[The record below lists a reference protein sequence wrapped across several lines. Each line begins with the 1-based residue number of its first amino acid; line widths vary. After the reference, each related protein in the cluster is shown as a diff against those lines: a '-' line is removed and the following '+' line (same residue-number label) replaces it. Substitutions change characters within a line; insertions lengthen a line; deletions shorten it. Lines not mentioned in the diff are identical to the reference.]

1 VLTPGP
7 PMMRNCFLALL
18 LALAGCRRAEVTHY
32 EVKKT
37 AETQA
42 PSAFAMDGAGV
53 PDSPA
58 ERLTST
64 LEWTLPKG
72 WTESRAAG
80 VRYAT
85 IKPAVNGKV
94 DVSVVVLPGP
104 AGGELAN
111 VNRWR
116 GQIGL
121 GAIDEPTLAKA
132 RGSIKTKAGAISVYD
147 FVSDGDKKSRLL
159 AAILVS
165 EESTWFIKMLGD
177 ENPVASSR
185 SDFLHLLRSLHFDAA
200 N

>member
-1 VLTPGP
+1 L
-7 PMMRNCFLALL
+7 LALL
-18 LALAGCRRAEVTHY
+18 LAFAGCWRAEVTHY
-32 EVKKT
+32 QVRKT

-42 PSAFAMDGAGV
+42 PSAFAVDGSNAV

-58 ERLTST
+58 DRLTSA

-85 IKPAVNGKV
+85 LKPGASGKI

-121 GAIDEPTLAKA
+121 GAIDERTLAKA
-132 RGSIKTKAGAISVYD
+132 RGSIETKAGAISVYD
-147 FVSDGDKKSRLL
+147 FVSDGDKKTRLL

-165 EESTWFIKMLGD
+165 EETTWFIKMLGD
-177 ENPVASSR
+177 ESPVASSR
-185 SDFLHLLRSLHFDAA
+185 SDFLHLLRSLRFDAA

>member
-1 VLTPGP
+1 MQKCL
-7 PMMRNCFLALL
+7 LALL
-18 LALAGCRRAEVTHY
+18 LVLAGCRRAEVTHY
-32 EVKKT
+32 QVKKS

-42 PSAFAMDGAGV
+42 VAFAQQGPQADAMPG
-53 PDSPA
+53 SPA
-58 ERLTST
+58 VSLTST
-64 LEWTLPKG
+64 LGWTLPKG
-72 WTESRAAG
+72 WSESRAAG

-85 IKPAVNGKV
+85 LKPAASSEI

-121 GAIDEPTLAKA
+121 AAIDERTLAKA
-132 RGSIKTKAGAISVYD
+132 RSSIESPAGALSVYD
-147 FVSDGDKKSRLL
+147 FSSEGDKKSRLL

-177 ENPVASSR
+177 ESPVASAR
-185 SDFLHLLRSLHFDAA
+185 ADFIHLLRSLRFDAP

>member
-1 VLTPGP
+1 
-7 PMMRNCFLALL
+7 MRNCLLALL
-18 LALAGCRRAEVTHY
+18 LAFAGCRRAEVTHY
-32 EVKKT
+32 QVKKT

-42 PSAFAMDGAGV
+42 PSAFAMDGPGANAV

-58 ERLTST
+58 DRLTST

-85 IKPAVNGKV
+85 LKPLAGGKI

-104 AGGELAN
+104 AGGELLN

-116 GQIGL
+116 GQMGL
-121 GAIDEPTLAKA
+121 GAIDEQTLAKA
-132 RGSIKTKAGAISVYD
+132 RNSIKTKAGALSVYD

-177 ENPVASSR
+177 ESPVASSR
-185 SDFLHLLRSLHFDAA
+185 SDFLHLLRSLRFDAA

>member
-1 VLTPGP
+1 
-7 PMMRNCFLALL
+7 MRRYLLALL
-18 LALAGCRRAEVTHY
+18 LVAAGCLRAEVTHY
-32 EVKKT
+32 QVKKS
-37 AETQA
+37 ADSPPA
-42 PSAFAMDGAGV
+42 AFAQDRSGPGAMPGA
-53 PDSPA
+53 PA
-58 ERLTST
+58 AITSA

-85 IKPAVNGKV
+85 LKPSAPGKV

-121 GAIDEPTLAKA
+121 AALDERTLAKA
-132 RGSIKTKAGAISVYD
+132 RSSIESPAGAVSVYD
-147 FVSDGDKKSRLL
+147 FSSEGNNKSRLL

-177 ENPVASSR
+177 ENPVASAR
-185 SDFLHLLRSLHFDAA
+185 NDFIHLLRSLRFDAA

>member
-1 VLTPGP
+1 
-7 PMMRNCFLALL
+7 MMRKCL
-18 LALAGCRRAEVTHY
+18 LAVLLVLAGCRRAEVTHY
-32 EVKKT
+32 QVKKS
-37 AETQA
+37 ADSSLA
-42 PSAFAMDGAGV
+42 AFAQASPREAQMPGAR
-53 PDSPA
+53 A
-58 ERLTST
+58 TLTST

-72 WTESRAAG
+72 WSESRAAG

-85 IKPAVNGKV
+85 LKPAAPGKV

-121 GAIDEPTLAKA
+121 AAIDERTLARSRK
-132 RGSIKTKAGAISVYD
+132 SIASPAGAVSVYE
-147 FVSDGDKKSRLL
+147 FASEGDKKSRLL

-177 ENPVASSR
+177 ESPVASAR
-185 SDFLHLLRSLHFDAA
+185 GDFIHLLRSLRFDAA

>member
-1 VLTPGP
+1 
-7 PMMRNCFLALL
+7 MRNCLLALL
-18 LALAGCRRAEVTHY
+18 LAFAGCRRAEVTHY
-32 EVKKT
+32 QVKKS
-37 AETQA
+37 ADTQS
-42 PSAFAMDGAGV
+42 SALAMEGAAGSAI

-58 ERLTST
+58 AGLTST
-64 LEWTLPKG
+64 LEWTLPRG

-85 IKPAVNGKV
+85 LKPSVNGKV

-121 GAIDEPTLAKA
+121 AAIDEQTLAKA
-132 RGSIKTKAGAISVYD
+132 RSSIKTKAGALSVYD

-177 ENPVASSR
+177 ESPVASSR
-185 SDFLHLLRSLHFDAA
+185 SDFLHLLRSLRFDAA

>member
-1 VLTPGP
+1 
-7 PMMRNCFLALL
+7 MMIRYLLALL
-18 LALAGCRRAEVTHY
+18 LLAAGCRRTEVAHY
-32 EVKKT
+32 QVKKS
-37 AETQA
+37 AG
-42 PSAFAMDGAGV
+42 PSALAVAGM
-53 PDSPA
+53 PGPA
-58 ERLTST
+58 TVLTST
-64 LEWTLPKG
+64 LTWTLPKG
-72 WTESRAAG
+72 WTETRAEG

-85 IKPAVNGKV
+85 LKPAAPGKV

-121 GAIDEPTLAKA
+121 
-132 RGSIKTKAGAISVYD
+132 
-147 FVSDGDKKSRLL
+147 

-177 ENPVASSR
+177 ENPVASAR
-185 SDFLHLLRSLHFDAA
+185 GAFLHHLGSLRFDAA

>member
-1 VLTPGP
+1 
-7 PMMRNCFLALL
+7 MMIRYLLALL
-18 LALAGCRRAEVTHY
+18 LLAAGCRRTEVAHY
-32 EVKKT
+32 QVKKS
-37 AETQA
+37 AG
-42 PSAFAMDGAGV
+42 PSALAVAGM
-53 PDSPA
+53 PGPA
-58 ERLTST
+58 TVLTST
-64 LEWTLPKG
+64 LTWTLPKG
-72 WTESRAAG
+72 WTETRAEG

-85 IKPAVNGKV
+85 LKPAAPGKV

-121 GAIDEPTLAKA
+121 AAIDERTLLKA
-132 RGSIKTKAGAISVYD
+132 RSSVKSPAGAVSVYD
-147 FVSDGDKKSRLL
+147 FTSDGDGKSRLL

-177 ENPVASSR
+177 ENPVASAR
-185 SDFLHLLRSLHFDAA
+185 GDFLHLLGSLRFDAA

>member
-1 VLTPGP
+1 MQKYL
-7 PMMRNCFLALL
+7 LALL
-18 LALAGCRRAEVTHY
+18 FALVGCRRAEVTHY
-32 EVKKT
+32 QVRKT

-42 PSAFAMDGAGV
+42 PAFAPPGMRADGI

-58 ERLTST
+58 ASLASS
-64 LEWTLPKG
+64 LAWTLPRG
-72 WTESRAAG
+72 WSERRAAG

-85 IKPAVNGKV
+85 LKPAAGGKI

-121 GAIDEPTLAKA
+121 GAIDERDLAGA
-132 RGSIKTKAGAISVYD
+132 RSSIKTKAGAVSVYD
-147 FVSDGDKKSRLL
+147 FVSDGNKKSRLV

-165 EESTWFIKMLGD
+165 DEMTWFLKMLGD
-177 ENPVASSR
+177 ETSVASSR
-185 SDFLHLLRSLHFDAA
+185 SDFLHLLRSLRFDAA
-200 N
+200 S